1 MATDKVSEKPEEKK
15 ETPESVAQKA
25 SEKLSACAF
34 DPSYKPEKSAA
45 NAYDRLQRSNM
56 EMEAILNNNRFNNGP
71 KIYDGAFGVKSA
83 TSGGGKACLVN
94 PGKESSNKENS
105 GKESSTK
112 PAETLKEKAEAL
124 KQPEPAVIAGLD
136 LSKFK
141 AASNKAEYQSQPEK
155 TASMNYQAEST
166 KGVTDTV
173 KNAEI
178 VKSDLDKAIER
189 AAEAEKKGDLV
200 KIGDKMVKYN
210 DKGEVIYSREG
221 SIVTVTEGG
230 KNYVYDEASKVK
242 EVWGPNGLEVRVY
255 PDGTS
260 ETPDGKDGLIRFDAS
275 GKKIWTVDKN
285 GQISSEIRITENGE
299 AVIKMKDTQYERINT
314 NLDVSDPAKLKEA
327 MEKLYKEGKRG
338 LLEFNN
344 AKIYI
349 NDFEF
354 TRRDGSKGSAPN
366 YLLVADNGLL
376 VQRLGEN
383 SLVKDNNGNISLID
397 KDGRQHLQGS
407 ESFEAL
413 KSKINGQ
420 ATWFRGD
427 YVAHSIS
434 EIKGDKVTSAD
445 QTTTLSGERTS
456 DGTFAKTTAETKD
469 IKVET
474 NPATGET
481 VITNKGNGMALT
493 TKPGQPGYSITTAD
507 GRPIERDNQGLKIGD
522 NRVNGTNV
530 TDERTGVRMS
540 ERGIES
546 SQVNYDSST
555 GRANFSDGSALE
567 ADGTYVRMSNTLV
580 SDNSKKAAQQAAE
593 GRAMGLA
600 RAAEAQAMSLLAK
613 AASGRVSASDIDAL
627 SASLG
632 SIEGSIKA
640 LSDQGDMISMVK
652 LMMTRGTV
660 SESLGKAQQ
669 MAGRQTLV
677 A

>member
-1 MATDKVSEKPEEKK
+1 VATDKVSEKPEEKK

-34 DPSYKPEKSAA
+34 DPSYKPEKSAV

-71 KIYDGAFGVKSA
+71 KIYDGAFGVKAGAGAGAAANSC
-83 TSGGGKACLVN
+83 KVN
-94 PGKESSNKENS
+94 A

-124 KQPEPAVIAGLD
+124 KQPESSIIAGLD
-136 LSKFK
+136 LRNFK
-141 AASNKAEYQSQPEK
+141 AADNKGEFRSEPDK
-155 TASMNYQAEST
+155 TASMDYQTEST
-166 KGVTDTV
+166 RGVTDTV
-173 KNAEI
+173 KNAQT
-178 VKSDLDKAIER
+178 VKTELDKAVER

-200 KIGDKMVKYN
+200 KIGDKLVKYN

-242 EVWGPNGLEVRVY
+242 EVWGPKGLEVRVY
-255 PDGTS
+255 PDGTT
-260 ETPDGKDGLIRFDAS
+260 ETPDGKDGKIRFDAS

-299 AVIKMKDTQYERINT
+299 AVIKLNDTQYERINT

-349 NDFEF
+349 SDFEF

-481 VITNKGNGMALT
+481 VITNKENGMALT
-493 TKPGQPGYSITTAD
+493 TKPGQQGYNIKTAD
-507 GRPIERDNQGLKIGD
+507 GRTIERDNQGLKVGD
-522 NRVNGTNV
+522 LRVNGTNV

-546 SQVNYDSST
+546 SQVKYDSST

-652 LMMTRGTV
+652 LMMTKGTV

>member
-34 DPSYKPEKSAA
+34 DPSYKPEKSAV

-71 KIYDGAFGVKSA
+71 KIYDGAFGVKAGAGAGAAANSC
-83 TSGGGKACLVN
+83 KVN
-94 PGKESSNKENS
+94 A

-124 KQPEPAVIAGLD
+124 KQPESSIIAGLD
-136 LSKFK
+136 LRNFK
-141 AASNKAEYQSQPEK
+141 AADNKGEFRSEPDK
-155 TASMNYQAEST
+155 TASMDYQTEST
-166 KGVTDTV
+166 RGVTDTV
-173 KNAEI
+173 KNAQT
-178 VKSDLDKAIER
+178 VKTELDKAVER

-200 KIGDKMVKYN
+200 KIGDKLVKYN

-242 EVWGPNGLEVRVY
+242 EVWGPKGLEVRVY
-255 PDGTS
+255 PDGTT
-260 ETPDGKDGLIRFDAS
+260 ETPDGKDGKIRFDAS

-299 AVIKMKDTQYERINT
+299 AVIKLNDTQYERINT

-349 NDFEF
+349 SDFEF

-481 VITNKGNGMALT
+481 VITNKENGMALT
-493 TKPGQPGYSITTAD
+493 TKPGQQGYNIKTAD
-507 GRPIERDNQGLKIGD
+507 GRTIERDNQGLKVGD
-522 NRVNGTNV
+522 LRVNGTNV

-546 SQVNYDSST
+546 SQVKYDSST

-652 LMMTRGTV
+652 LMMTKGTV

>member
-34 DPSYKPEKSAA
+34 DPSYKPEKSAG

-83 TSGGGKACLVN
+83 TSGSGKACLVN
-94 PGKESSNKENS
+94 PGKESSNKDSS

-481 VITNKGNGMALT
+481 VITNKENGMALT
-493 TKPGQPGYSITTAD
+493 TKPGQQGYNIKTAD